1 MFDNESTSLKEAMAG
16 KSDLRKTQIKEL
28 DLWKKWKENGEN
40 PEDLKPLLHSFRP
53 LIRKHANFWANRAD
67 LPPQSVHVAFQ
78 KQFVSALQTY
88 DPNKGAKLGSWVTT
102 NLSKGKAQ
110 RWVSTYQDPLRV
122 QENRYYKTGIWD
134 NAYATLK
141 DQLDRDPTTREMA
154 EKLGWS
160 ESETGRME
168 AEKRGT
174 VFGVSSGFDPTSVA
188 PSKESEAL
196 KLVRYTLT
204 PDELNVF
211 DHLGGYYGKPQL
223 RPGEIAKK
231 FGFSPSKVTRI
242 KNSITKKLEEYLEE

>member
-1 MFDNESTSLKEAMAG
+1 MFDDENTSLKEAMAG
-16 KSDLRKTQIKEL
+16 PTDLQETQLREL
-28 DLWKKWKENGEN
+28 DLWKKWKDNGQN
-40 PEDLKPLLHSFRP
+40 PEDLKPLMQSFRP
-53 LIRKHANFWANRAD
+53 LIRKNANFWASRAD
-67 LPPQSVHVAFQ
+67 MPPQAVHAAFQ
-78 KQFVSALQTY
+78 KQFVVALQTY

-110 RWVSTYQDPLRV
+110 RWISKYQDPIRV
-122 QENRYYKTGIWD
+122 QENRYYKTGMWD

-141 DQLDRDPTTREMA
+141 DQLGRDPTTLEMS

-160 ESETGRME
+160 EAEVGRME
-168 AEKRGT
+168 SEKRGLSWMD
-174 VFGVSSGFDPTSVA
+174 SSFDPTAVS
-188 PSKESEAL
+188 PSKESDAL
-196 KLVRYTLT
+196 KMVRYTLT

-211 DHLGGYYGKPQL
+211 DHLGGYYGKPQM